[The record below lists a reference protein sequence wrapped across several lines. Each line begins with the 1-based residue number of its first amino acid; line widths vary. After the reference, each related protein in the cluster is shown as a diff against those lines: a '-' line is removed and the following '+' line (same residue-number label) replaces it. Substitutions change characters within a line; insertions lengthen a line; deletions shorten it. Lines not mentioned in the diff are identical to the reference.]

1 MTGEEQAKM
10 AYPAWDFN
18 PVPEALSSFTQ
29 GFEASLAQAR
39 TRLPFPALLGGLAT
53 SALVFLPR
61 AAAAAD
67 RADRLLLI
75 QRAAHDSM
83 PNKWE
88 PPGGA
93 ADPEDPSVLHACA
106 RELFEEAGL
115 VASRVLRV
123 VGDGDDVDGDYGS
136 AGMVFMNRSGTRLFV
151 KFCFEVEVEAE
162 AGAAAGVDGADGDG
176 RPVVRLDAN
185 EHQDW
190 VWATEEEVKND
201 VTADGKPIPVTTLG
215 QKRILLNA
223 FRLRREEAEAEAKG
237 ET

>member
-1 MTGEEQAKM
+1 MSGQEQAKM

-61 AAAAAD
+61 AAAAAAD
-67 RADRLLLI
+67 GADRLLLI

-151 KFCFEVEVEAE
+151 KFCFEVEVEA
-162 AGAAAGVDGADGDG
+162 GAGADGDG

-201 VTADGKPIPVTTLG
+201 VMADGKPIPVTTLG

-223 FRLRREEAEAEAKG
+223 FRLRREEAEAKG